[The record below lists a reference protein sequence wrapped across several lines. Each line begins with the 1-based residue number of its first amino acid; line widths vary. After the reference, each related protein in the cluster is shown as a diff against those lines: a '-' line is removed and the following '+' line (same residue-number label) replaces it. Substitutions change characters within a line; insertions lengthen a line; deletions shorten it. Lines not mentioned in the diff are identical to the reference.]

1 MSRTMILVAAMAT
14 LFTTAALAQST
25 ETLPNTIKYKD
36 SSIANGKG
44 LSGGATLESRTLLNL
59 DGTADVELTAN
70 GTITKV
76 QVKAGTTT
84 DNFNHLENDG
94 SASFNTTGLVRGQIV
109 TIHANVDSPNGTVV
123 VQTEETVKL
132 RPDLTVT
139 QIAAPAQALPN
150 VPTLVQATVR
160 ELNGDVGARA
170 NCRLLVDGIEV
181 DRAENIWVDAAGT
194 VDCAFL
200 YSFPTYGNVNITV
213 FVDAIDPTDW
223 DVANNSATTMIEV
236 AGKLDRWL
244 VEARQSDST
253 SFQRTTSQL
262 WDYTTTNEERYQV
275 TYLLAYIEQP
285 FNAENLSLS
294 VSAKSDGQTIYDAPS
309 IALGTLTREPGQSVR
324 CTELAGTPRVIACN
338 GHQPDD
344 PNIPNPYLYLHIS
357 STLSD
362 AVFHSWGYDWWINPN
377 SPTGKPRG
385 VFDRTTVRQETQGSF
400 GTTLQWDLRVTDGS
414 GALWHDQP
422 FLTLQESQ
430 RTTTNPWSCAVVKR
444 YGFEVC
450 SSSTF
455 HDITRSGE
463 GRYNFPF

>member
-1 MSRTMILVAAMAT
+1 MSRTLFLFAVAAICA
-14 LFTTAALAQST
+14 TTAFSQT
-25 ETLPNTIKYKD
+25 TVETLPNTIKYKD
-36 SSIANGKG
+36 SSIANGTG
-44 LSGGATLESRTLLNL
+44 QAGDASLESRTLLNR
-59 DGTADVELTAN
+59 DGSADIELTAS

-76 QVKAGTTT
+76 QVKAGNET

-94 SASFNTTGLVRGQIV
+94 TASFNTTGLVRGQTV
-109 TIHANVDSPNGTVV
+109 TIHANVDSPNGGTVV
-123 VQTEETVKL
+123 VQTEEIVKL

-181 DRAENIWVDAAGT
+181 DRAENIWVDAGGT

-223 DVANNSATTMIEV
+223 DVANNSASQAIEI
-236 AGKLDRWL
+236 AGRLDRWL

-253 SFQRTTSQL
+253 SFQRTTSHL
-262 WDYTTTNEERYQV
+262 WDYSTTTQDRNQV

-285 FNAENLSLS
+285 FNPENLSVS
-294 VSAKSDGQTIYDAPS
+294 VSAKSEGQTIYDAPS
-309 IALGTLTREPGQSVR
+309 ISLGTLTREPGQNVR
-324 CTELAGTPRVIACN
+324 CTERPGTPRVIACN

-344 PNIPNPYLYLHIS
+344 PHISNPYLYLHIS

-377 SPTGKPRG
+377 SPTGKPR
-385 VFDRTTVRQETQGSF
+385 
-400 GTTLQWDLRVTDGS
+400 
-414 GALWHDQP
+414 
-422 FLTLQESQ
+422 
-430 RTTTNPWSCAVVKR
+430 
-444 YGFEVC
+444 
-450 SSSTF
+450 
-455 HDITRSGE
+455 
-463 GRYNFPF
+463 